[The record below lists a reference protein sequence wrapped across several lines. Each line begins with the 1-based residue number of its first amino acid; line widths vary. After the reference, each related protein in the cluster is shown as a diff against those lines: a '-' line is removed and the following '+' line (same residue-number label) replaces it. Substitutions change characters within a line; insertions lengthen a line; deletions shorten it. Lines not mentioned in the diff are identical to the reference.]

1 MSLESDLKNIIE
13 SVNLKLYGTEVTTES
28 GQTIY
33 RVMVHKSGGVTMQ
46 ECVDVT
52 KLISPMLDVT
62 PPMRSEYRLEV
73 SSPGIERALKTIEN
87 FTLSVGEKAKVTL
100 IDHTLLKG
108 EILSVNKNEIEI
120 NDIDSKEKVKFDFSD
135 VHKART
141 YFEW

>member
-13 SVNLKLYGTEVTTES
+13 SVNLQLYGTEVTTDA

-62 PPMRSEYRLEV
+62 PPMRSVYRLEV
-73 SSPGIERALKTIEN
+73 SSPGIERQLKSIDN
-87 FTLSVGEKAKVTL
+87 IKLSIGEKAKVTL

-108 EILSVNKNEIEI
+108 ELLSVNGSEIEI
-120 NDIDSKEKVKFDFSD
+120 DDIDSKEKIKFDYSD
-135 VHKART
+135 IQKART

>member
-73 SSPGIERALKTIEN
+73 SSPGIERPLKTIEN
-87 FTLSVGEKAKVTL
+87 FSLSVGEKAKVTL
-100 IDHTLLKG
+100 IDHTLLRG
-108 EILSVNKNEIEI
+108 DILSVNKNEIEI